1 MNLNLFYSRAIE
13 AAIVAGNAIKSIY
26 LTKKYD
32 IEYKSDDSPV
42 TRADKTSSSIIAEYL
57 KETSYPVV
65 DEEHC
70 CPDYSIRKNWKYL
83 WLVDPMDGT
92 KEFISGNGEFTVNI
106 ALIENCTPIF
116 GVIYAPVTGNLYWG
130 GGETGSYKIETIDS
144 WTGFKTIELLS
155 KKLNPDSDSGKAL
168 RVAASRS
175 HLDDATKKFVNT
187 LKTLNPNLEYISRGS
202 SLKLC
207 MIAEGTTD
215 VYPRF
220 SRTMEW
226 DTAAGHAIVNGTNG
240 VLLKANTK
248 EVLTY
253 NKQELANP
261 AFFALSGIQ
270 YKKGLE
276 FMSFL

>member
-32 IEYKSDDSPV
+32 IEYKADDSPV
-42 TRADKTSSSIIAEYL
+42 TLADKTSSSIIAEYL
-57 KETSYPVV
+57 KETNFPII

-70 CPDYSIRKNWKYL
+70 CPDYSVRKTWKNL

-106 ALIENCTPIF
+106 ALIEYNKPIF

-130 GGETGSYKIETIDS
+130 GKETGSYKTDKINS
-144 WTGFKTIELLS
+144 WTDLS
-155 KKLNPDSDSGKAL
+155 TLEQMSEKLDCDLNTSQTL

-175 HLDDATKKFVNT
+175 HLDEATKKFVHT
-187 LKTLNPNLEYISRGS
+187 LKELNPNLEYVSRGS

-226 DTAAGHAIVNGTNG
+226 DTAAGHAIVSGTHG
-240 VLLKANTK
+240 VLLKAETK
-248 EVLTY
+248 EELTY
-253 NKQELANP
+253 NKPDLANP
-261 AFFALSGIQ
+261 SFFALSGNQ
-270 YKKGLE
+270 HKKGLE
-276 FMSFL
+276 FISFL